1 MRSSEQFNIQHS
13 KFNIAKGN
21 HSTFKIQY
29 CVYDAKPWA
38 IRFMW
43 IKVTMPH
50 DKRPWITFMQILQ
63 QTSQRTLLCLRSGV
77 AMSLAV
83 TGKTSNIRHPDRMS
97 VMISAMRP
105 DLFLRT
111 STLNSAVS
119 RNHIVIST
127 PLPAQRAVVA
137 VDIRHSDSAA
147 RLIGGAM
154 HYNQGYRS
162 HKIYKL
168 TFNGELGFLNFDL
181 GVVLG

>member
-1 MRSSEQFNIQHS
+1 MRSSDQFNIQHS

-21 HSTFKIQY
+21 HSTLHIQH

-77 AMSLAV
+77 ARSLAV

-97 VMISAMRP
+97 VMIFAMRP

-111 STLNSAVS
+111 TTLNSAVS

-137 VDIRHSDSAA
+137 VDVRHSQCAA
-147 RLIGGAM
+147 RLITII
-154 HYNQGYRS
+154 
-162 HKIYKL
+162 KVI
-168 TFNGELGFLNFDL
+168 
-181 GVVLG
+181 VLIKSIN